1 MRLFFLADFSPLQDF
16 ATNTR
21 ATGLPCT
28 QPSSA
33 SGGTRTHDM
42 ALSMASNA
50 HLNLTACRKAAR
62 SSLTDGAA
70 LADCV
75 FPASFSDRRSDE
87 ATVGRWL
94 KLGKN
99 NLDFHALPTSARIEQ
114 PFVEQWHLVTQNILF
129 RHLRQLWADDRPRV
143 MVDIGC
149 HAVCRVHMCY
159 ACASNAPRKCV
170 YSAAHICLACAPYRA
185 IRTTR
190 I

>member
-1 MRLFFLADFSPLQDF
+1 
-16 ATNTR
+16 
-21 ATGLPCT
+21 
-28 QPSSA
+28 
-33 SGGTRTHDM
+33 M

-50 HLNLTACRKAAR
+50 HLNLTACRQAAR

-94 KLGKN
+94 ELGKK

-129 RHLRQLWADDRPRV
+129 RHLRELWADDRPRV

-159 ACASNAPRKCV
+159 ACASNVPRRVCTPPRTFASHVHRTGPFASQESKRRHTLARSFSTPTRNCAGGGHGRGLRARP
-170 YSAAHICLACAPYRA
+170 AASVGCSLM
-185 IRTTR
+185 
-190 I
+190 

>member
-1 MRLFFLADFSPLQDF
+1 
-16 ATNTR
+16 
-21 ATGLPCT
+21 
-28 QPSSA
+28 
-33 SGGTRTHDM
+33 M

-50 HLNLTACRKAAR
+50 HLNLTACRQAAR

-99 NLDFHALPTSARIEQ
+99 NLDFHALPSSARIEQ